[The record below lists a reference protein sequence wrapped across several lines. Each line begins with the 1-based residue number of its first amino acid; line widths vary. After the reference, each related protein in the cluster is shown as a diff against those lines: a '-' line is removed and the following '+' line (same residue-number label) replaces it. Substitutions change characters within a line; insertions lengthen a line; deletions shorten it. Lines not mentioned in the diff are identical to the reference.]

1 MTALDSQQLK
11 RVLQNVLPP
20 NRVAEVVDF
29 VEFLAAR
36 EERQAAAQRLG
47 QSMARLHA
55 LDLPPLSDDEI
66 EEAVQESRRARR
78 SDADDEDDDE
88 AARYTPQRDR

>member
-1 MTALDSQQLK
+1 MTALESRLLQQLQK
-11 RVLQNVLPP
+11 LPP
-20 NRVAEVVDF
+20 NRVAELMDF
-29 VEFLAAR
+29 AEFLAAR

-47 QSMARLHA
+47 ESMAKLHA

-78 SDADDEDDDE
+78 QDADDAADDQPSVDP
-88 AARYTPQRDR
+88 RQRP